1 MDAQS
6 SPNGKALHVGHLAA
20 YALPA
25 VATQFLYSP
34 ISTVVPGIY
43 AKYYGLSAAAIAGV
57 LLATRIFD
65 AVTDPVIGHLSDSTR
80 GRFGRR
86 KPWIAAGCLITTFA
100 MWQVAD
106 PRDSGQVALY
116 FTLWSA
122 VFYFGWTMMEIP
134 HTAWGSELTNDYKR
148 RNQVFF
154 ARTLASIIGPLGFAA
169 MPFVI
174 GAATTEITPEVL
186 RATALAFALGAPLC
200 LAVAL
205 VFVPDRSKVSAT
217 RQQMGVAA
225 ALKAIGYNGLFW
237 RLFGVFVMGGLA
249 AGIYGALQFIY
260 LDTYL
265 GIGDKVPYAL
275 GAMMVCSLAG
285 LPLWLW
291 LLNHVDK
298 HRAWALSLG
307 LAGLCVGLPATLTPG
322 EASFVPMLLMV
333 IGLALASGA
342 GAIVPFA
349 LLGDLV
355 DYDELETGVNRA
367 GAYYAVFL
375 FGVKINAAFGGGIA
389 FGILALADYD
399 ASAEVH
405 STAGVLGLKG
415 AFALLPGIL
424 FIAAAASIL
433 GFPLTRRRH
442 DIVRRALARRAQ
454 RRELVARTEE
464 TSG

>member
-1 MDAQS
+1 MTNAK
-6 SPNGKALHVGHLAA
+6 PVHVGHLAA

-34 ISTVVPGIY
+34 ISTVLPGIY
-43 AKYYGLSAAAIAGV
+43 AIHYGLSAAAIAGV
-57 LLATRIFD
+57 LLATRLFD
-65 AVTDPVIGHLSDSTR
+65 AVTDPLIGHLSDVTR

-86 KPWIAAGCLITTFA
+86 KPWIAVGCLITAFA

-106 PRDSGQVALY
+106 PRDSANVALY
-116 FTLWSA
+116 LTLWSA
-122 VFYFGWTMMEIP
+122 VFFFGWTMMEIP

-154 ARTLASIIGPLGFAA
+154 ARTLGAIIGPLGFAA

-174 GAATTEITPEVL
+174 GAATTEITPEVM
-186 RATALAFALGAPLC
+186 RATALVFALGAPVC
-200 LAVAL
+200 VVAALAI
-205 VFVPDRSKVSAT
+205 VPDRQGVDESRA
-217 RQQMGVAA
+217 QMGVIA
-225 ALKAIGYNGLFW
+225 ALRAVGYNGIFW

-249 AGIYGALQFIY
+249 AGIYGALQFVY

-265 GIGDKVPYAL
+265 AIGDKVPYVL
-275 GAMMVCSLAG
+275 GAMMACSLVG

-307 LAGLCVGLPATLTPG
+307 LAGFCVGLPATLTPG
-322 EASFVPMLLMV
+322 ASSFVPMLAMV
-333 IGLALASGA
+333 VGLALASGA

-355 DYDELETGVNRA
+355 DYDELRTGVNRA

-375 FGVKINAAFGGGIA
+375 FGVKVNAAIGGSIA
-389 FGILALADYD
+389 FGILAIAGYD
-399 ASAEVH
+399 AAADVH
-405 STAGVLGLKG
+405 SAGGILGLKS
-415 AFALLPGIL
+415 AFAVVPGIL
-424 FIAAAASIL
+424 FAAAALSVVR
-433 GFPLTRRRH
+433 FPLNRRRH
-442 DIVRRALARRAQ
+442 DIVRRALARRA
-454 RRELVARTEE
+454 AR
-464 TSG
+464 S

>member
-1 MDAQS
+1 M
-6 SPNGKALHVGHLAA
+6 AA

-25 VATQFLYSP
+25 VATQFVYAPL
-34 ISTVVPGIY
+34 STVLPGIY
-43 AKYYGLSAAAIAGV
+43 AKYYGLSAAAISGV
-57 LLATRIFD
+57 LLATRFFD
-65 AVTDPVIGHLSDSTR
+65 AVTDPLIGHLSDTTR

-86 KPWIAAGCLITTFA
+86 KPWIAAGCLVTALA

-106 PRDSGQVALY
+106 PRGSAHVALY

-154 ARTLASIIGPLGFAA
+154 SRTLASVVGPLGFAA
-169 MPFVI
+169 VPLVI
-174 GAATTEITPEVL
+174 GAATTEITPQVM
-186 RATALAFALGAPLC
+186 RATAVAFAVAAPLC
-200 LAVAL
+200 VAAAL
-205 VFVPDRSKVSAT
+205 VFVADRQDGTAT
-217 RQQMGVAA
+217 RQKMKVGA
-225 ALKAIGYNGLFW
+225 ALRAIGYNGIFW

-249 AGIYGALQFIY
+249 AGIYGALQFVY

-265 GIGDKVPYAL
+265 GIGDMVPYAL
-275 GAMMVCSLAG
+275 GAMMICSLLG

-307 LAGLCVGLPATLTPG
+307 LAGVWVGLPATLTPG
-322 EASFVPMLLMV
+322 ESSFVPMLVMV

-355 DYDELETGVNRA
+355 DYDELKTGVNRA

-375 FGVKINAAFGGGIA
+375 FGVKVNAAIGGSIA
-389 FGILALADYD
+389 FGILAIAGYD
-399 ASAEVH
+399 AAADVH
-405 STAGVLGLKG
+405 STAGILGLKT
-415 AFALLPGIL
+415 AFAVVPGIL
-424 FIAAAASIL
+424 FAAAALSVVR
-433 GFPLTRRRH
+433 FPLTRRRH
-442 DIVRRALARRAQ
+442 EIVRRALARRA
-454 RRELVARTEE
+454 AR
-464 TSG
+464 G